1 MPVKPTEVPAMTKVI
16 ILKFLVIATL
26 VVILGS
32 LFSALFY
39 LIKDQGARDSTR
51 VVKALTIRIALSIT
65 LFALLGIGYATGFIP
80 ATGLR

>member
-1 MPVKPTEVPAMTKVI
+1 MTKVI
-16 ILKFLVIATL
+16 ILKFLVITTL

-39 LIKDQGARDSTR
+39 LIKDQGSRDSTR

>member
-1 MPVKPTEVPAMTKVI
+1 LINKPVEIPAMTKVI
-16 ILKFLVIATL
+16 ILKFLVITTL

-39 LIKDQGARDSTR
+39 LIKDQGSRDSTR